1 MKTIAASL
9 ITLLLVVGSGSA
21 GIIPDE
27 SEPCAADIRVYQTQ
41 PAADDEA
48 DAGATGQDSSG
59 TPTDLILDE
68 EPEC

>member
-1 MKTIAASL
+1 MKTLAASL

-21 GIIPDE
+21 GIIPDG
-27 SEPCAADIRVYQTQ
+27 SEPHAADIRMYQTQ
-41 PAADDEA
+41 PATDDET
-48 DAGATGQDSSG
+48 DTGVTGQDSSG